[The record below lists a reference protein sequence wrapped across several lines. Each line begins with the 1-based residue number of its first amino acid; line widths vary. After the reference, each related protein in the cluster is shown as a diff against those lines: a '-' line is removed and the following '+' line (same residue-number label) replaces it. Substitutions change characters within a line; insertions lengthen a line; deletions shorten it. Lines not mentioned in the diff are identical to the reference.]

1 MSLECPPEWPSDYWH
16 LGLSSYNVANLVVA
30 ATFLTLES
38 AFSRPATFWLYG
50 ACAAVGF
57 SALALFMPETAKK
70 KLEDIEKIFNA
81 GQTAPAEQVTTSR
94 LS

>member
-1 MSLECPPEWPSDYWH
+1 M
-16 LGLSSYNVANLVVA
+16 GLATATNWIANLVVA

-57 SALALFMPETAKK
+57 SALALFMPEV
-70 KLEDIEKIFNA
+70 
-81 GQTAPAEQVTTSR
+81 VT
-94 LS
+94 LP